1 MKEVIFMMY
10 GNNGAAYQ
18 NGGNYYNQNQG
29 MNMPLISQM
38 QPQVQNGS
46 MISGLNWVQGDAGAK
61 AWYVA
66 PGTGAVLLDSE
77 DNVMYIKYADQ
88 MGRPTLLKKCYEDFV
103 DEAPLALPQN
113 SSAPAPSMDMSEY
126 IRREEV
132 EDMITREVE
141 KRMNDMQQSKTG
153 RGRSGST
160 NA

>member
-1 MKEVIFMMY
+1 MNRQNDIALSMRN
-10 GNNGAAYQ
+10 NNGFYQ
-18 NGGNYYNQNQG
+18 NSYYQEPRFAITG
-29 MNMPLISQM
+29 I
-38 QPQVQNGS
+38 
-46 MISGLNWVQGDAGAK
+46 NWCQGDAGAK

-153 RGRSGST
+153 RGRGGST

>member
-1 MKEVIFMMY
+1 MMY
-10 GNNGAAYQ
+10 GNNGPAYQ

-29 MNMPLISQM
+29 MNMPLTSQM

-88 MGRPTLLKKCYEDFV
+88 MGRPTLLKKVYEDFV
-103 DEAPLALPQN
+103 DEPPLALPPVSN
-113 SSAPAPSMDMSEY
+113 ASTPIDMSEY
-126 IRREEV
+126 VRREDV
-132 EDMITREVE
+132 EDMIVREVE

-153 RGRSGST
+153 RGRGGST